1 MPTCYIV
8 GAGDFT
14 PRGFA
19 PVPGDLVLAADGGY
33 RALYS
38 LGYTPD
44 LLLGDFDS
52 LGDLPLPPDLPVLRF
67 PARKDDTDTGLALRH
82 GLDRGFRDFAL
93 YGCAGGRVD
102 HLLANLQSM
111 ARVSRLGATIRLAAP
126 EYDAWALTGP
136 APDTSASHASASDA
150 LVLHASAP
158 HASAPHA
165 SAPHISASHAS
176 APSTSA
182 PSTPASSTPA
192 PSTPAPDALAPH
204 ASASHASAPSTSA
217 PSTPAPD
224 ASGPAPH
231 APHTPAPH
239 ASGPAPH
246 APDGPAATLTLPDRP
261 GGTLVSVFCHGD
273 RAEGV
278 TLTGLAYPL
287 SDAAL
292 TGDFPLGVSNRR
304 LEGRPATVSVRRGT
318 LLIFQGA

>member
-136 APDTSASHASASDA
+136 APDTSAPD
-150 LVLHASAP
+150 ASAP
-158 HASAPHA
+158 
-165 SAPHISASHAS
+165 
-176 APSTSA
+176 
-182 PSTPASSTPA
+182 
-192 PSTPAPDALAPH
+192 D
-204 ASASHASAPSTSA
+204 
-217 PSTPAPD
+217 
-224 ASGPAPH
+224 
-231 APHTPAPH
+231 

-278 TLTGLAYPL
+278 TLTGLSYPL
-287 SDAAL
+287 DGADL

-304 LEGRPATVSVRRGT
+304 LEGQPATVSVRRGT